1 MSGYQLVDMIKDCIE
16 RLMQMNATKKMT
28 IVSHATTTV
37 FQPSLHVTKETP
49 LSSFRALERKLGR
62 VDTPPSEES

>member
-1 MSGYQLVDMIKDCIE
+1 
-16 RLMQMNATKKMT
+16 MQMNATKKMT